1 MGPFGKWGA
10 SIICMQV
17 ESIIGTF
24 LALSTCLE
32 HDELI
37 KIYARDG
44 YGAHLLYN

>member
-37 KIYARDG
+37 IVVRLSPQKG
-44 YGAHLLYN
+44 V

>member
-17 ESIIGTF
+17 EYNWTF
-24 LALSTCLE
+24 LDLSTCLE
-32 HDELI
+32 HDELR

-44 YGAHLLYN
+44 QGLHLFYD